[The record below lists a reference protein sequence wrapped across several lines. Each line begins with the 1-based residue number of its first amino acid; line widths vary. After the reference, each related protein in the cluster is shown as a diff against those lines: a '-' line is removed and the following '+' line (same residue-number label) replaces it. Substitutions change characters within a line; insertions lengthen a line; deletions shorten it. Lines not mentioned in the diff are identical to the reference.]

1 MQKNRTIVWIICW
14 LMCSTLVYSQPMSED
29 STSLLTLVNRLRLF
43 GERIPQEKVFVH
55 MDNTCYFLG
64 DTIWFSVYTRQ
75 TNTDKPSKISRVLYA
90 ELWNHDGYLVER
102 KLVEMKEG
110 RGHGCFALSDSL
122 MYGGF
127 YELRAYTRWQ
137 LNWGEYEH
145 RHKHQAVW
153 WFFNNTMAR
162 EYFRDYDKLY
172 SRVFP
177 VYDRPLAQGEYFH
190 DMTLRPLIRQRTL
203 KHKDELSLSLYPE
216 GGNMITGIPCRIA
229 FEAAMT
235 DGEAVDGNLVITD
248 NTGDTLAVAETVHL
262 GRGVVEL
269 PPLEDIRYHAT
280 FNALRDDGNGKVLST
295 KVKLR
300 SPDTDGVSIRVDKEG
315 SAWRITSYG
324 AGDVVQNL
332 LGLSI
337 TCEGRLGFFQTLRI
351 SSEPSVIH
359 VPDSLLQA
367 GVNQL
372 TIFDANGR
380 IFADRLFFVTRPEL
394 MHAPL
399 SITGLKEQYAPF
411 EQVHL
416 QVFAPS
422 LTGKE
427 DALSSSLS
435 LSVRDAV
442 HQDYTYETGNIM
454 TEMLLA
460 SEIKGFVP
468 QPDYFFEKDD
478 EEHRRALDLL
488 MMTQGWRRFNWQE
501 MAIRGKFEIVH
512 PAEQTPILTGSVH
525 KYPSYLKEDPQLEM
539 IYFNHFLWMGMDSDD
554 ARENVNW
561 LFGKKSLTHGYRQ
574 YKGKEYKKTARMDS
588 MPYLTKAV
596 KKRMELDGE
605 KLRREVRV
613 HAEFVNLE
621 NTESLMGD
629 VQTEKGRFTL
639 NIPRFYGSC
648 LLFLAASD
656 TTKWNKRFLF
666 WRRKPHQWIMPNE
679 DEYPEFYV
687 RLSFPYPRFP
697 KPYTFYQTHSSD
709 INYSNDIN
717 MSFMGIARSMQP
729 VFVKQKKGRRLK
741 RNFWKPVV
749 VMDAYAAFNTLL
761 DAGFIYGWYTGPDNL
776 CSSFGRYLV
785 SDMGGGLDYKTN
797 FWLSGNRNL
806 QPDIRKEAPN
816 YSYLSYLDRI
826 EAFCD
831 YAPRLEEDKRYF
843 DIEKPPVEIHAQ
855 SMPEGTER
863 VTYRDRFMELHGF
876 AYLEDFYHPDYQRHP
891 PKEGQKDYRRTLYWN
906 PDLQLDANGQA
917 HITFYNNSQ
926 TTQICVEA
934 NGQAADGTLLYS
946 GEQTNR

>member
-1 MQKNRTIVWIICW
+1 
-14 LMCSTLVYSQPMSED
+14 MCSTFVYSQPMSED

-75 TNTDKPSKISRVLYA
+75 TNTDKPSTVSKVLYA

-102 KLVEMKEG
+102 KIVEMADG
-110 RGHGCFALSDSL
+110 RGQGFFALADSL
-122 MYGGF
+122 MYGGY

-145 RHKHQAVW
+145 RHKRLAKW

-162 EYFRDYDKLY
+162 EYYRDYEKLY

-177 VYDRPLAQGEYFH
+177 VYDRPSVPGVFFH
-190 DMTLRPLIRQRTL
+190 DMTLRPLIRQQTF
-203 KHKDELSLSLYPE
+203 KQENELSLNLYPE
-216 GGNMITGIPCRIA
+216 GGHMITGLPCRIA

-248 NTGDTLAVAETVHL
+248 NKGDTVAIAETVHL

-269 PPLEDIRYHAT
+269 PPLEDIRYRAT
-280 FNALRDDGNGKVLST
+280 FNALRDDGKGKGLST

-315 SAWRITSYG
+315 DAWRITSYG
-324 AGDVVQNL
+324 AGDVVQSL

-337 TCEGRLGFFQTLRI
+337 TCEGRLGFFQTMRI

-359 VPDSLLQA
+359 VPDSLLLA

-411 EQVHL
+411 EKVRL
-416 QVFAPS
+416 QVSAPS

-427 DALSSSLS
+427 EGLSSSLS

-442 HQDYTYETGNIM
+442 HQDHTFDSSNIM
-454 TEMLLA
+454 TEMLLS

-468 QPDYFFEKDD
+468 HPDYFFEKDD

-488 MMTQGWRRFNWQE
+488 MMTQGWRRFDWKD
-501 MAIRGKFEIVH
+501 MAVRGEFELVH
-512 PAEQTPILTGSVH
+512 PAEYTPILTGSVH
-525 KYPSYLKEDPQLEM
+525 KYPGYLKEDPNLELV
-539 IYFNHFLWMGMDSDD
+539 YLNHFIMMGMNSDD
-554 ARENVNW
+554 ARENVQW
-561 LFGKKSLTHGYRQ
+561 LFGKKADNHGYRQ
-574 YKGKEYKKTARMDS
+574 YSGKNYNKTARMDS
-588 MPYLTKAV
+588 IPGLTKAM
-596 KKRMELDGE
+596 KERMALDGE

-613 HAEFVNLE
+613 HAEFVNDD
-621 NTESLMGD
+621 NTESLTGD
-629 VQTEKGRFTL
+629 VETEKGRFT
-639 NIPRFYGSC
+639 IKVPHFYGSC
-648 LLFLAASD
+648 FLFLAASD
-656 TTKWNKRFLF
+656 TTKWNRRFLF

-679 DEYPEFYV
+679 DEYPEYYV
-687 RLSFPYPRFP
+687 RLSYPYPRFV
-697 KPYTFYQTHSSD
+697 KPYTYYQTHLSD
-709 INYSNDIN
+709 VEFSDSLDL
-717 MSFMGIARSMQP
+717 SFIGASKTMRP
-729 VFVKQKKGRRLK
+729 VIVKQKKGRRLK
-741 RNFWKPVV
+741 RDFWKPVV
-749 VMDAYAAFNTLL
+749 VMDAYEAFNTLL
-761 DAGFIYGWYTGPDNL
+761 DAGFIYGWYTGPNNL

-785 SDMGGGLDYKTN
+785 SDMGGGLDYKTDY
-797 FWLSGNRNL
+797 WLSGTRSL
-806 QPDIRKEAPN
+806 LPDFRTETPDN
-816 YSYLSYLDRI
+816 SYLSSLDYI

-831 YAPRLEEDKRYF
+831 YAPRLEGDKRYF
-843 DIEKPPVEIHAQ
+843 DIEKPEVNVHAVR
-855 SMPEGTER
+855 MPDGMKR
-863 VTYRDRFMELHGF
+863 ITYRDRFFDLPGF
-876 AYLEDFYHPDYQRHP
+876 AYLADFYHPDYQRNP
-891 PKEGQKDYRRTLYWN
+891 PAEGQKDYRRTLYWN
-906 PDLQLDANGQA
+906 PNLQLDANGQA

-946 GEQTNR
+946 GEQISK